1 MAAIEAAG
9 PEEGGGF
16 ESVRPLPEENARGK
30 VAGGEG
36 EGAVGSGRAVA
47 DQVLHVG
54 FPPRPVAGEE
64 LDVERRPSRP
74 RFGDDSRAH
83 VRFPSASFFFLS
95 PRNPSK
101 HEDERQR
108 KEE

>member
-36 EGAVGSGRAVA
+36 VGVVGSGRAVV

-64 LDVERRPSRP
+64 LDFERRPSRS
-74 RFGDDSRAH
+74 RVGDCSRAH
-83 VRFPSASFFFLS
+83 VGVHSPFLF
-95 PRNPSK
+95 
-101 HEDERQR
+101 
-108 KEE
+108 